1 MCSHPCAHDF
11 QVAKRPVHR
20 EGRLTLHFGR
30 AVLCDAAGKRLDEET
45 VPRRGTGGS
54 QPGEKNATKKDDF
67 EMIQGGHK
75 KIVAVFSRCKN
86 KHKNNDVNQ
95 PLEILSNGRT
105 SWSSTFFG
113 DGKDQTSD
121 MMHGTMA
128 DNWVED
134 GRRTFWVAALID
146 QMVVVRT
153 VWKGWLEPTRSWPA
167 ERPKKEMALPMGKK
181 EELWVVNVLKI
192 LDFEL
197 QRWWLDVMSGPKR
210 ISEKATRTG
219 SLNASI
225 NIS

>member
-1 MCSHPCAHDF
+1 MCPWFPGGQASRSPRGPADAPLWPCRAL
-11 QVAKRPVHR
+11 RCRGETP
-20 EGRLTLHFGR
+20 GRRDGAT
-30 AVLCDAAGKRLDEET
+30 
-45 VPRRGTGGS
+45 PRDWRVTARG
-54 QPGEKNATKKDDF
+54 KNATKKDDF